1 MEDIKMENLEM
12 KSKIS
17 EMKIS
22 LNESNRKKLQKERS
36 MNLRF

>member
-22 LNESNRKKLQKERS
+22 LNESNRKNCRKKDR
-36 MNLRF
+36 